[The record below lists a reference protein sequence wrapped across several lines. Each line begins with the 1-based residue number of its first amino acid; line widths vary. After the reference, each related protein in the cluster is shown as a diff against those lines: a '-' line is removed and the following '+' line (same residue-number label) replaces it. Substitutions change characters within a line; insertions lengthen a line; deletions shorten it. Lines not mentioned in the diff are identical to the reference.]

1 MRLGRSLIGNS
12 VYGGADGRKL
22 GEVKDLYLDD
32 ELTSVVGI
40 FLGREGLLRPTTLF
54 VSSDDIALFGIDMLL
69 AGRSFTIQE
78 GDQAPEPPGWL
89 RLDQL
94 RGREV
99 RTPGGTK
106 IGRIGD
112 VALDEEARVTGF
124 SLTNLSVRGP
134 LAEADAIARS
144 AVVDVEDEHGVMTVD
159 LAEAEQSTLEI
170 DPDLLFAR
178 PAPMEPAAEPEEP
191 EEPEAAETSESLEW
205 PSTSEEGEPDTG
217 E

>member
-12 VYGGADGRKL
+12 VYGSADGRKL

-32 ELTSVVGI
+32 ELTGVVGI

-54 VSSDDIALFGIDMLL
+54 VSSDDISLFGIDMLL

-106 IGRIGD
+106 IGRVGD
-112 VALDEEARVTGF
+112 VALDEEARVTGL

-134 LAEADAIARS
+134 LSEADAIARA
-144 AVVDVEDEHGVMTVD
+144 AVVDVEDENGVMTVD
-159 LAEAEQSTLEI
+159 LAKAEEATVEV

-178 PAPMEPAAEPEEP
+178 PVPMETAEETEEP
-191 EEPEAAETSESLEW
+191 EPTERSESSEW
-205 PSTSEEGEPDTG
+205 PGASEEGEPYTG